1 MVAPSTNHSS
11 PAAGAPAAPAACGPR
26 LRRAGPAAAAARA
39 GGWRRASSAPIRGE
53 YYQQSTNHSS
63 PAAAGASAAARE
75 VAGAAAAR
83 APGTHA
89 QTRSRCNRKY
99 FTVSEIINLQIFSEI
114 EINFVDQLGGS
125 SCQ

>member
-1 MVAPSTNHSS
+1 MAAPSTNHSS
-11 PAAGAPAAPAACGPR
+11 PAAGARAAPAACGPR
-26 LRRAGPAAAAARA
+26 LRRAGPAAAAAQA
-39 GGWRRASSAPIRGE
+39 GDWRRASSAPMRGE
-53 YYQQSTNHSS
+53 YYQQPTNHSS

-83 APGTHA
+83 ARATRA
-89 QTRSRCNRKY
+89 QTQSRCNRKY